1 MTLGGNG
8 SPGIGAVPSG
18 ESACYGPGGSES
30 MSPSVAV
37 CAKCGHVF
45 SEADALDPCPDCGG
59 TDRTLRREEL
69 VVEATDRGAMIE
81 QHQVEERR
89 PDGTWEVVQDTVGH
103 EGGEP
108 KG

>member
-1 MTLGGNG
+1 MVTGGT
-8 SPGIGAVPSG
+8 
-18 ESACYGPGGSES
+18 GSES

-45 SEADALDPCPDCGG
+45 SDQDALDPCPACGG
-59 TDRTLRREEL
+59 TDRTLRREDL
-69 VVEATDRGAMIE
+69 VVEPTAAGGAVE

-89 PDGTWEVVQDTVGH
+89 PDGTWELVQDPVEH
-103 EGGEP
+103 GGGGA